1 MIFSHNVCCV
11 CSHVVGERARSEIG
25 GVARA
30 LSSAL
35 YLDVWCLVGVREF
48 DQLSAALRARLAL
61 AGEGMVECRGACIM
75 DCMNSR
81 GSRLS
86 CHYVLVVSAI

>member
-48 DQLSAALRARLAL
+48 DQRSVKSK
-61 AGEGMVECRGACIM
+61 AGTCR
-75 DCMNSR
+75 R
-81 GSRLS
+81 GNGG
-86 CHYVLVVSAI
+86 V